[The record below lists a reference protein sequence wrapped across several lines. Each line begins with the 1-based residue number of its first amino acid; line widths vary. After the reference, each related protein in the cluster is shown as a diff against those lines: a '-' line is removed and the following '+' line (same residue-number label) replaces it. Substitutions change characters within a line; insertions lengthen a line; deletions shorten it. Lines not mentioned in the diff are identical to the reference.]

1 MDMGDVIIMLFAG
14 LLPAILLVLYVRY
27 RDRQQ
32 PEPWS
37 KIIKG
42 VFYGILSIVVTI
54 IINQIWSPLPYILGI
69 GWLYDIPIVRGIF
82 TSFYNA
88 AIPEETAKL
97 FMLWLLLRKNQEFNQ
112 NIDGIVYAVCIAMGF
127 AGLENIMYIF
137 NADEEPWQAIAITRC
152 DVY

>member
-1 MDMGDVIIMLFAG
+1 MDMGDVIIMLLAG
-14 LLPAILLVLYVRY
+14 LLPVVLLVLYVRY
-27 RDRQQ
+27 RDGQQ

-42 VFYGILSIVVTI
+42 VFYGIFSILVTI
-54 IINQIWSPLPYILGI
+54 IITQIWNPLPYILGI

-97 FMLWLLLRKNQEFNQ
+97 FLLWLLLRKNQEFNQ

-137 NADEEPWQAIAITRC
+137 NAEEEPWQA
-152 DVY
+152 